1 MSLRATII
9 SIKLLIFV
17 TVLSLEERLEP
28 IYLDK
33 TWHVI
38 LSDLFIYQK
47 SVATFFNAMGSVSL
61 YIN

>member
-1 MSLRATII
+1 M
-9 SIKLLIFV
+9 KLLIFV

-33 TWHVI
+33 TQHVI

-47 SVATFFNAMGSVSL
+47 SVATFNAMGSVSL